1 MKKVSVIVFGFL
13 MFWSTTAV
21 ALPILNTDQDY
32 LKDGQTLFGPYTN
45 SGDLVGGVQS
55 GNNSGSP
62 SNLTALESFVED
74 SLGYDSSFTL
84 NVTGYIEYTNYMFD
98 SDNNI
103 VEAGSASNTGTWAV
117 DTSMIDAISFY
128 AVKAGNFFA
137 MYLVDP
143 ADATGSWS
151 TYDIWRYGIENDL
164 PGAGGNDGL
173 EISHFTGYNPAAP
186 VPEPATMT
194 LLGVGLIGIAGL
206 GRRKFKK

>member
-1 MKKVSVIVFGFL
+1 MKKVFVIVLGLL

-21 ALPILNTDQDY
+21 ALPIINTDDY
-32 LKDGQTLFGPYTN
+32 LADGHTLYGPYTN
-45 SGDLVGGVQS
+45 SGVLVGAVQS

-62 SNLTALESFVED
+62 SNLAALEAFVEN
-74 SLGYDSSFTL
+74 SLGYESSFTL
-84 NVTGYIEYTNYMFD
+84 DISSYVEYTNYMFD
-98 SDNNI
+98 SNHDI
-103 VEAGSASNTGTWAV
+103 VEAGGASGTGTWAV

-151 TYDIWRYGIENDL
+151 TYDIWQYGNAISL
-164 PGAGGNDGL
+164 TGAGGNDAI

-186 VPEPATMT
+186 VPEPATMA
-194 LLGVGLIGIAGL
+194 LFGVGLIGLAGL
-206 GRRKFKK
+206 GRKRLKK